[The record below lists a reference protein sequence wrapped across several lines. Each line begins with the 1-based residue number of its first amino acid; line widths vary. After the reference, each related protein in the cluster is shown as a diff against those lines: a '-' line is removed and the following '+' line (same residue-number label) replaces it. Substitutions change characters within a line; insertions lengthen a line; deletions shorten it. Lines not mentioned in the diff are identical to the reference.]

1 MTSANN
7 LSSGCF
13 NMWRKP
19 NVIGALGQKMDKM
32 QNFPQSEW
40 TIMTPELKK
49 TEQSSFQSSSFASSA
64 GWEMI
69 IWFRICL
76 AETLWLTEELT
87 DLNFF
92 YSKLWWAIASTL
104 CHISKAK
111 HNSLPACFFQ
121 QTANYNQEEIMFFA
135 GVCGL
140 WRTMSVQIVST
151 EGDVITFYYCSC
163 CYCC

>member
-19 NVIGALGQKMDKM
+19 NVNGLLDKRWIRCKTFH
-32 QNFPQSEW
+32 NQSGPLW
-40 TIMTPELKK
+40 RQSFKK
-49 TEQSSFQSSSFASSA
+49 TEQGSFQSSSLASSA

-111 HNSLPACFFQ
+111 HNSHPACFFQ
-121 QTANYNQEEIMFFA
+121 QTANYNQEQIMFCA
-135 GVCGL
+135 GGFVDCGGQCRCKL
-140 WRTMSVQIVST
+140 FQQKAT
-151 EGDVITFYYCSC
+151 
-163 CYCC
+163 